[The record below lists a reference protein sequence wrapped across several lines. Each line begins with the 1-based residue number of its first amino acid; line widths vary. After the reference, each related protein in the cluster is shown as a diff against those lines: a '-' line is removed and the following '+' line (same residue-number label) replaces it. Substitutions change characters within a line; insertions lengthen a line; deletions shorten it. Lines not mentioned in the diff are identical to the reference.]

1 MDSEISLHLY
11 TIIGEIYPALQTTM
25 KILVDEIKG
34 LFERQKCTF
43 QYELDQERLRV
54 TKLLEEISVK
64 NDEIDRKTLELGKLQ
79 IKATSEVKALKE
91 QHANE
96 VVKLNLELKK
106 KNAEIVSQL
115 KTFIIQDI
123 DLDEYNITSDD
134 FRTVEKGTN

>member
-96 VVKLNLELKK
+96 VAKLNLELKK
-106 KNAEIVSQL
+106 KNAEILSQL
-115 KTFIIQDI
+115 KTFIIQEI